1 MKLYYGSNVAVKVSE
16 IRSVG
21 FYKDFGYGFYC
32 MAFEKQARR
41 RALIKH
47 PEHIVSIYDY
57 TPDEELKV
65 LSFPSMTE
73 AWLDFVVDCRRG
85 LPHGYDIVEGPMAD
99 DTIGRVTLIEIT
111 LKAKITSA
119 FSVIYFISVGLK
131 PETKIEPFIP
141 GCSSTIPN
149 DVGQA
154 SALP

>member
-1 MKLYYGSNVAVKVSE
+1 M
-16 IRSVG
+16 
-21 FYKDFGYGFYC
+21 
-32 MAFEKQARR
+32 
-41 RALIKH
+41 
-47 PEHIVSIYDY
+47 
-57 TPDEELKV
+57 
-65 LSFPSMTE
+65 
-73 AWLDFVVDCRRG
+73 
-85 LPHGYDIVEGPMAD
+85 
-99 DTIGRVTLIEIT
+99 